1 MCIRDSSK
9 GDKFDFT
16 IPADKAYGQ
25 YDEQHVIDLPK
36 NIFEIDGKFDSER
49 IKEGNIV
56 PLMTGDG
63 QRVNASVVE
72 IKPDIVVVDLN
83 HPLAGADL
91 IFEGEILESRPATNE
106 EIQELV
112 KMMSGG
118 DGCGCGCD
126 SCGDGCGDDCG
137 CEGGHCH

>member
-1 MCIRDSSK
+1 MINLILPFRQN
-9 GDKFDFT
+9 
-16 IPADKAYGQ
+16 KAYGQ

-72 IKPDIVVVDLN
+72 IKPDVVV
-83 HPLAGADL
+83 
-91 IFEGEILESRPATNE
+91 S
-106 EIQELV
+106 
-112 KMMSGG
+112 
-118 DGCGCGCD
+118 
-126 SCGDGCGDDCG
+126 
-137 CEGGHCH
+137 